1 MDVPKVRMLPSK
13 RPTASMVLLE
23 GIGGEEGSWEIGN
36 LGNYC
41 TSASRLSAGNPAILL
56 DNRSR
61 QKKNTFL
68 WNIFKSCFLLKLI
81 LVLYNGFHLV
91 IPLLLSR
98 FLTWHV
104 VLRLK
109 HGLE

>member
-1 MDVPKVRMLPSK
+1 MDVLKVRMLPSK

-36 LGNYC
+36 WEIIAHPHRAFRRVIQQYYW
-41 TSASRLSAGNPAILL
+41 TIYR
-56 DNRSR
+56 D
-61 QKKNTFL
+61 QKNTFL